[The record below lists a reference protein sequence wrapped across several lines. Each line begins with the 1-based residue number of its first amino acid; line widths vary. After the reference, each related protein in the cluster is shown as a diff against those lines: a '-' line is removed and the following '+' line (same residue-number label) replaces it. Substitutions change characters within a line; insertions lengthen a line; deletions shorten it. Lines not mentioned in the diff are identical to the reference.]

1 MERKRIYCLG
11 IDTSNYRTSLA
22 AVDAD
27 GNIAANCRKLLA
39 VRKGERGLRQSEAL
53 FQHVENLPV
62 LAGDLFRNIDSDDVA
77 CISISTRPRPLEGS
91 YMPVFNAGASLGRS
105 LAAALKVPLYEFS
118 HQEGHIEAVRFG
130 SPLRDTARFISFH
143 FSGGTTEAV
152 LVEENDGHINYS
164 IIGGSR
170 DISYGQLLDRL
181 GVFMGM
187 EFPCGEEMD
196 AIACDGETEPLK
208 VTGIKCRDGYINL
221 SGTETMYS
229 RLIGTVEDARLI
241 SSVFRNILDSIA
253 DMTRQLSRKYEIT
266 DFLYAG
272 GVSSS
277 SYIREA
283 LPSRLGDDIRC
294 VFGDPG
300 LSSDNAAGTALLGRR
315 RYVSET
321 R

>member
-1 MERKRIYCLG
+1 MDRKRIYCLG

-22 AVDAD
+22 AVDAE
-27 GNIAANCRKLLA
+27 GNIIANCRKLLA
-39 VRKGERGLRQSEAL
+39 VKKGERGLRQSEAL
-53 FQHVENLPV
+53 FQHVENLPI
-62 LAGDLFRNIDSDDVA
+62 LAHDLFKIIDSNDIS
-77 CISISTRPRPLEGS
+77 CISISTRPRPVKGS

-105 LAAALKVPLYEFS
+105 LAAALNVPLYEFS
-118 HQEGHIEAVRFG
+118 HQEGHIEAVRYG
-130 SPLRDTARFISFH
+130 SPLRDTTRFISFH

-152 LVEENDGHINYS
+152 LVEEHDGHTDYS

-181 GVFMGM
+181 GVSLGM
-187 EFPCGEEMD
+187 KFPCGEEMD
-196 AIACDGETEPLK
+196 AIACAVKTEPLK

-221 SGTETMYS
+221 SGTETMYN
-229 RLIGTVEDARLI
+229 RLIATVDDAQLI

-253 DMTRQLSRKYEIT
+253 DMTRQLSRKYEIA

-277 SYIREA
+277 SFIRES
-283 LPSRLGDDIRC
+283 LPSIMGDDIRC
-294 VFGDPG
+294 VFGDPV